1 MKILFLVI
9 GKTDESYLETGI
21 GKYIKRLEHYIPF
34 EMKVIPDIKNRKTL
48 TEEQQ
53 KKAEGDLILSQ
64 LNPGDDL
71 ILLDEKGKTFTSVMF
86 SQWIEKQ
93 MNAGSKR
100 IVFVVGGPY
109 GFSKEVYD
117 KCKFVLSDMFEN
129 IEEKFDII
137 VSNPPYI
144 KTEVIESLDK
154 EVQNEPNLALDG
166 GEDGLKFYKTIAEN
180 AYKYLNEDGV
190 LALEIGYDQKAE
202 VIKLLEKTGKYIDI
216 YSKKDFGNNDRIVV
230 CKSKY

>member
-1 MKILFLVI
+1 
-9 GKTDESYLETGI
+9 
-21 GKYIKRLEHYIPF
+21 
-34 EMKVIPDIKNRKTL
+34 MKVIPDIKNRKTL

-109 GFSKEVYD
+109 GFLKDVYD
-117 KCKFVLSDMFEN
+117 KAKFKISLSEMTFSHQMIRLIFVEQLYRA
-129 IEEKFDII
+129 FTII
-137 VSNPPYI
+137 KGEPYHH
-144 KTEVIESLDK
+144 V
-154 EVQNEPNLALDG
+154 
-166 GEDGLKFYKTIAEN
+166 
-180 AYKYLNEDGV
+180 
-190 LALEIGYDQKAE
+190 
-202 VIKLLEKTGKYIDI
+202 
-216 YSKKDFGNNDRIVV
+216 
-230 CKSKY
+230 

>member
-1 MKILFLVI
+1 MKILFVVI

-21 GKYIKRLEHYIPF
+21 VKY
-34 EMKVIPDIKNRKTL
+34 RKTL
-48 TEEQQ
+48 TEDQQ

-109 GFSKEVYD
+109 GFSKDVYD
-117 KCKFVLSDMFEN
+117 KAKFKISLSEMTFSHQMIRLIFVEQLYRA
-129 IEEKFDII
+129 FTII
-137 VSNPPYI
+137 KGEPYHH
-144 KTEVIESLDK
+144 V
-154 EVQNEPNLALDG
+154 
-166 GEDGLKFYKTIAEN
+166 
-180 AYKYLNEDGV
+180 
-190 LALEIGYDQKAE
+190 
-202 VIKLLEKTGKYIDI
+202 
-216 YSKKDFGNNDRIVV
+216 
-230 CKSKY
+230 

>member
-48 TEEQQ
+48 TEDQQ

-64 LNPGDDL
+64 LNAGDDL

-93 MNAGSKR
+93 MNTGSKR
-100 IVFVVGGPY
+100 PFTTCIHLF
-109 GFSKEVYD
+109 F
-117 KCKFVLSDMFEN
+117 
-129 IEEKFDII
+129 
-137 VSNPPYI
+137 NP
-144 KTEVIESLDK
+144 L
-154 EVQNEPNLALDG
+154 
-166 GEDGLKFYKTIAEN
+166 
-180 AYKYLNEDGV
+180 
-190 LALEIGYDQKAE
+190 
-202 VIKLLEKTGKYIDI
+202 
-216 YSKKDFGNNDRIVV
+216 
-230 CKSKY
+230 

>member
-1 MKILFLVI
+1 M
-9 GKTDESYLETGI
+9 
-21 GKYIKRLEHYIPF
+21 HNIPF

-48 TEEQQ
+48 TEDQQ

-71 ILLDEKGKTFTSVMF
+71 ILLDEKGKTFTSVLF

-117 KCKFVLSDMFEN
+117 KCKFKISLSEMTFSHQMIRLIFVEQLYRA
-129 IEEKFDII
+129 FTII
-137 VSNPPYI
+137 KGEPYHH
-144 KTEVIESLDK
+144 V
-154 EVQNEPNLALDG
+154 
-166 GEDGLKFYKTIAEN
+166 
-180 AYKYLNEDGV
+180 
-190 LALEIGYDQKAE
+190 
-202 VIKLLEKTGKYIDI
+202 
-216 YSKKDFGNNDRIVV
+216 
-230 CKSKY
+230 

>member
-71 ILLDEKGKTFTSVMF
+71 ILLDEKGKTFTSVFF

-117 KCKFVLSDMFEN
+117 KCKFKISLSELTF
-129 IEEKFDII
+129 
-137 VSNPPYI
+137 
-144 KTEVIESLDK
+144 
-154 EVQNEPNLALDG
+154 
-166 GEDGLKFYKTIAEN
+166 
-180 AYKYLNEDGV
+180 
-190 LALEIGYDQKAE
+190 
-202 VIKLLEKTGKYIDI
+202 
-216 YSKKDFGNNDRIVV
+216 
-230 CKSKY
+230 

>member
-1 MKILFLVI
+1 
-9 GKTDESYLETGI
+9 
-21 GKYIKRLEHYIPF
+21 
-34 EMKVIPDIKNRKTL
+34 MKVIPDIKNRKTL

-100 IVFVVGGPY
+100 IIFVVGGPY

-117 KCKFVLSDMFEN
+117 KCKFKISLSEMTFSHQMIRLIFVEQLYRA
-129 IEEKFDII
+129 FTII
-137 VSNPPYI
+137 KGEPYHH
-144 KTEVIESLDK
+144 V
-154 EVQNEPNLALDG
+154 
-166 GEDGLKFYKTIAEN
+166 
-180 AYKYLNEDGV
+180 
-190 LALEIGYDQKAE
+190 
-202 VIKLLEKTGKYIDI
+202 
-216 YSKKDFGNNDRIVV
+216 
-230 CKSKY
+230 

>member
-1 MKILFLVI
+1 MKILFVVI

-109 GFSKEVYD
+109 GFSKDVYD
-117 KCKFVLSDMFEN
+117 KAKFKISLSEMTFSHQMVRAIFVEQLYRAFT
-129 IEEKFDII
+129 IMKGE
-137 VSNPPYI
+137 PYHH
-144 KTEVIESLDK
+144 E
-154 EVQNEPNLALDG
+154 
-166 GEDGLKFYKTIAEN
+166 
-180 AYKYLNEDGV
+180 
-190 LALEIGYDQKAE
+190 
-202 VIKLLEKTGKYIDI
+202 
-216 YSKKDFGNNDRIVV
+216 
-230 CKSKY
+230 

>member
-1 MKILFLVI
+1 MKILFVVI
-9 GKTDESYLETGI
+9 GKTDETYLETGI

-48 TEEQQ
+48 TEDQQ

-109 GFSKEVYD
+109 GFSKDVYD
-117 KCKFVLSDMFEN
+117 KAKFKISLSEMTFSHQMIRLIFVEQLYRA
-129 IEEKFDII
+129 FTII
-137 VSNPPYI
+137 KGEPYHH
-144 KTEVIESLDK
+144 V
-154 EVQNEPNLALDG
+154 
-166 GEDGLKFYKTIAEN
+166 
-180 AYKYLNEDGV
+180 
-190 LALEIGYDQKAE
+190 
-202 VIKLLEKTGKYIDI
+202 
-216 YSKKDFGNNDRIVV
+216 
-230 CKSKY
+230 